1 MAFSRITGQKQIKL
15 RLAAEA
21 QRRGSGAYMI
31 TGPAGSGK
39 RMLAEEFAKALM
51 CSDAGP
57 DGACGKCANCK
68 YFDSFTT
75 PDVTRVYEPAET
87 KNVKVD
93 FIKDNVVAESY
104 LKPQFARTKT
114 FIIDFD
120 YLGVESQNALLKS
133 LEEPRKDVVFILTSS
148 NTDTVLDTVM
158 SRVTEIKLDPYSE
171 EELEE
176 IVRSNCPELDD
187 KKVKTAVYN
196 SGKIPGKAIELA
208 MEDSG
213 VSLRHEINSIMIAM
227 PTSSYIDVLEDFV
240 EVLTGF
246 KDDAKIVASS
256 ILLFLDDTARLIN
269 YPDCRKINNE
279 LDREAIENFVASNKH
294 ITTLK
299 LGRCSEAV
307 NKYLRA
313 LEVNSNFDS
322 QASAMLLRIHEELKK

>member
-21 QRRGSGAYMI
+21 QRRGSGAYML
-31 TGPAGSGK
+31 TGPVGSGK

-51 CSDAGP
+51 CSDAGS
-57 DGACGKCANCK
+57 DGACGNCSNCK
-68 YFDSFTT
+68 YFDSYTT
-75 PDVTRVYEPAET
+75 PDVTRVYEPSDT

-148 NTDTVLDTVM
+148 NTDAVLDTVM

-171 EELEE
+171 DELEE
-176 IVRSNCPELDD
+176 IVRNNCPDLDD
-187 KKVKTAVYN
+187 TKIKTAVYN
-196 SGKIPGKAIELA
+196 SGRIPGKAIELA

-213 VSLRHEINSIMIAM
+213 VSIRHEINSIMIAM
-227 PTSSYIDVLEDFV
+227 PTSSYIDVLEDYV

-246 KDDAKIVASS
+246 KDDAKIIASS
-256 ILLFLDDTARLIN
+256 ILLFLDDVARLIN

-279 LDREAIENFVASNKH
+279 LDRDAIESFVASNKH
-294 ITTLK
+294 INTLK

-307 NKYLRA
+307 NTFLRA

>member
-21 QRRGSGAYMI
+21 QRRGSGAYMLS
-31 TGPAGSGK
+31 GPEGSGK

-51 CSDAGP
+51 CSDAGT
-57 DGACGKCANCK
+57 DGACGKCSNCK
-68 YFDSFTT
+68 YFDSYTT
-75 PDVTRVYEPAET
+75 PDVTRVYEPTDT

-148 NTDTVLDTVM
+148 NTDSVLDTVM

-171 EELEE
+171 DELEE
-176 IVRSNCPELDD
+176 IVRENCPDLDD
-187 KKVKTAVYN
+187 TKIKTAVYN
-196 SGKIPGKAIELA
+196 SGRIPGKAIELA

-213 VSLRHEINSIMIAM
+213 VSIRHEINSIMIAM
-227 PTSSYIDVLEDFV
+227 PTSSYIDVLEDYV
-240 EVLTGF
+240 DVLTGF
-246 KDDAKIVASS
+246 KDDAKIIASS

-279 LDREAIENFVASNKH
+279 LDREAIESFVASNKH
-294 ITTLK
+294 INTLK

-307 NKYLRA
+307 NTFLRA

>member
-21 QRRGSGAYMI
+21 QRRGSGAYMLS
-31 TGPAGSGK
+31 GPEGSGK

-57 DGACGKCANCK
+57 DGACGKCSNCK
-68 YFDSFTT
+68 YFDSYTT
-75 PDVTRVYEPAET
+75 PDVTRVYEPTDT
-87 KNVKVD
+87 KNVQVN

-148 NTDTVLDTVM
+148 NTDSVLDTVM

-171 EELEE
+171 DELEE
-176 IVRSNCPELDD
+176 IVRENCPDLDD
-187 KKVKTAVYN
+187 TKIKTAVYN
-196 SGKIPGKAIELA
+196 SGRIPGKAIELA

-213 VSLRHEINSIMIAM
+213 VSIRHEINSIMIAM
-227 PTSSYIDVLEDFV
+227 PTSSYIDVLEDYV
-240 EVLTGF
+240 DVLTGF
-246 KDDAKIVASS
+246 KDDAKIIASS

-279 LDREAIENFVASNKH
+279 LDREAIESFVASNKH
-294 ITTLK
+294 INTLK

-307 NKYLRA
+307 NTFLRA

>member
-21 QRRGSGAYMI
+21 QRRGSGAYML
-31 TGPAGSGK
+31 TGPVGSGK

-51 CSDAGP
+51 CSDSGS
-57 DGACGKCANCK
+57 DGACGKCSNCK

-75 PDVTRVYEPAET
+75 PDVTRVYEPSDT

-93 FIKDNVVAESY
+93 FIKDSVVAESY

-171 EELEE
+171 DELEE
-176 IVRSNCPELDD
+176 IVRSNCPDLDD
-187 KKVKTAVYN
+187 TKVKTAVYN
-196 SGKIPGKAIELA
+196 SGKIPGKAIDLA
-208 MEDSG
+208 REDSG
-213 VSLRHEINSIMIAM
+213 VSIRHEINSIMIAM
-227 PTSSYIDVLEDFV
+227 PSSSYIDVLEDFV

-246 KDDAKIVASS
+246 KDDAKIIASS

-279 LDREAIENFVASNKH
+279 LDREAIENFVAMNKH

-307 NKYLRA
+307 NTFLRA

>member
-21 QRRGSGAYMI
+21 QRRGSGAYML

-148 NTDTVLDTVM
+148 NTDAVLDTVM

-279 LDREAIENFVASNKH
+279 LEREAIENFVASNKH

-307 NKYLRA
+307 NTFLRA

>member
-1 MAFSRITGQKQIKL
+1 MAFSAITGQKQIKI

-21 QRRGSGAYMI
+21 QRRGSGAYML
-31 TGPAGSGK
+31 TGPVGTGK

-51 CSDAGP
+51 CSDAGA
-57 DGACGKCANCK
+57 DGACGVCSNCK
-68 YFDSFTT
+68 YFENYTT
-75 PDVTRVYEPAET
+75 PDVTRVYEPSET

-148 NTDTVLDTVM
+148 NTDAVLDTVM
-158 SRVTEIKLDPYSE
+158 SRVTEIKLEPYSDD
-171 EELEE
+171 ELIQ
-176 IVRSNCPELDD
+176 IVRDNCPDLDD
-187 KKVKTAVYN
+187 AKIMSAVYN
-196 SGKIPGKAIELA
+196 SGRIPGKAISLA
-208 MEDSG
+208 KEDSG
-213 VSLRHEINSIMIAM
+213 ISLRHEINSIMIAM
-227 PTSSYIDVLEDFV
+227 PTSSYIDVLEDYV

-246 KDDAKIVASS
+246 KDDAKIIASS
-256 ILLFLDDTARLIN
+256 ILLFLDDAGRLIN

-279 LDREAIENFVASNKH
+279 LDRDAIENFVAANKH

-299 LGRCSEAV
+299 LGRCTEAV
-307 NKYLRA
+307 NTFLRA
-313 LEVNSNFDS
+313 LEVNSNFDAS
-322 QASAMLLRIHEELKK
+322 ASAMLLRIYEELKK

>member
-1 MAFSRITGQKQIKL
+1 MAFSKITGQKQIKL

-21 QRRGSGAYMI
+21 QRRGSGAYML
-31 TGPAGSGK
+31 TGPVGMGK
-39 RMLAEEFAKALM
+39 RLIAEEFAKALM
-51 CSDAGP
+51 CSDSGA
-57 DGACGKCANCK
+57 DGACGVCANCK
-68 YFDSFTT
+68 YFDNFTT

-93 FIKDNVVAESY
+93 FIKDYVVAESY

-133 LEEPRKDVVFILTSS
+133 LEEPKKDVVFILTSS
-148 NTDTVLDTVM
+148 NTDAVLDTVM

-176 IVRSNCPELDD
+176 VVKANCPDLDEA
-187 KKVKTAVYN
+187 KIKTAVYN
-196 SGKIPGKAIELA
+196 SGRIPGKAISLA

-213 VSLRHEINSIMIAM
+213 VSIRHEINSIMIAM
-227 PTSSYIDVLEDFV
+227 PTSSYIDVLEDYC

-246 KDDAKIVASS
+246 KDDAKIIASS
-256 ILLFLDDTARLIN
+256 ILLFLDDAARLIN

-279 LDREAIENFVASNKH
+279 IDREAIENFVAANKH

-307 NKYLRA
+307 NTFLRA

-322 QASAMLLRIHEELKK
+322 SASAMLLRIHEELKK

>member
-1 MAFSRITGQKQIKL
+1 MAFSAITGQKQIKI

-21 QRRGSGAYMI
+21 QRRGSGAYML
-31 TGPAGSGK
+31 TGPVGTGK

-51 CSDAGP
+51 CSDAGA
-57 DGACGKCANCK
+57 DGACGVCSNCK
-68 YFDSFTT
+68 YFENYTT
-75 PDVTRVYEPAET
+75 PDVTRVYEPSET

-148 NTDTVLDTVM
+148 NTDAVLDTVM
-158 SRVTEIKLDPYSE
+158 SRVTEIKLEPYSDD
-171 EELEE
+171 ELIQ
-176 IVRSNCPELDD
+176 IVRDNCPDLDD
-187 KKVKTAVYN
+187 AKIMSAVYN
-196 SGKIPGKAIELA
+196 SGRIPGKAISLA
-208 MEDSG
+208 KEDSG
-213 VSLRHEINSIMIAM
+213 ISLRHEINSIMIAM
-227 PTSSYIDVLEDFV
+227 PTSSYIDVLEDYV

-246 KDDAKIVASS
+246 KDDAKIIASS
-256 ILLFLDDTARLIN
+256 ILLFLDDAGRLIN

-279 LDREAIENFVASNKH
+279 LDRDAIENFVAANKH

-299 LGRCSEAV
+299 LGRCTEAV
-307 NKYLRA
+307 NAFLRA
-313 LEVNSNFDS
+313 LEVNSNFDAS
-322 QASAMLLRIHEELKK
+322 ASAMLLRIHEELKK

>member
-1 MAFSRITGQKQIKL
+1 MAFSAITGQKQIKI

-21 QRRGSGAYMI
+21 QRRGSGAYML
-31 TGPAGSGK
+31 TGPVGSGK
-39 RMLAEEFAKALM
+39 RMIAEEFAKALM
-51 CSDAGP
+51 CSDAGS
-57 DGACGKCANCK
+57 DGACGICSNCK
-68 YFDSFTT
+68 YFDNYTT

-148 NTDTVLDTVM
+148 NTDSVLDTVM
-158 SRVTEIKLDPYSE
+158 SRVTEIKLDPYSD
-171 EELEE
+171 EELEQ
-176 IVRSNCPELDD
+176 IVRDNFPDLEDD
-187 KKVKTAVYN
+187 KIKTAVYN
-196 SGKIPGKAIELA
+196 SGRIPGKAISLA

-213 VSLRHEINSIMIAM
+213 ISLRHEINSIMIAM
-227 PTSSYIDVLEDFV
+227 PTSSYIDVLEDYV

-246 KDDAKIVASS
+246 KDDAKIIASS
-256 ILLFLDDTARLIN
+256 ILLFLDDAARLIN

-279 LDREAIENFVASNKH
+279 LDRDAIENFVSANKH
-294 ITTLK
+294 INTLK
-299 LGRCSEAV
+299 LGRCTEAV
-307 NKYLRA
+307 NTFLRA
-313 LEVNSNFDS
+313 LEVNSNFDAS
-322 QASAMLLRIHEELKK
+322 ASAMLLRIHEELKK

>member
-1 MAFSRITGQKQIKL
+1 MAFSRITGQNQIKL
-15 RLAAEA
+15 RLSAEA
-21 QRRGSGAYMI
+21 QRRGSGAYML
-31 TGPAGSGK
+31 TGPEGSGK
-39 RMLAEEFAKALM
+39 RLLAEEFAKALM
-51 CSDAGP
+51 CSDAGT

-75 PDVTRVYEPAET
+75 PDITRVYEPSDT

-171 EELEE
+171 EELTE
-176 IVRSNCPELDD
+176 IVKANCPELDD
-187 KKVKTAVYN
+187 TKIKSAVYN
-196 SGKIPGKAIELA
+196 SGRIPGKAISLA

-213 VSLRHEINSIMIAM
+213 VSLRHEINSIMIAI
-227 PTSSYIDVLEDFV
+227 PSSSYIDILEDFV

-246 KDDAKIVASS
+246 KDDAKIIASS
-256 ILLFLDDTARLIN
+256 ILLFLDDAARLIN

-279 LDREAIENFVASNKH
+279 LDREAIENFVITNKH

-299 LGRCSEAV
+299 LGRCTEAV
-307 NKYLRA
+307 NTFLRA

>member
-1 MAFSRITGQKQIKL
+1 MAFTRITGQKQIKL

-21 QRRGSGAYMI
+21 QRRGSGAYMLS
-31 TGPAGSGK
+31 GPEGSGK

-57 DGACGKCANCK
+57 DGACGKCSNCK
-68 YFDSFTT
+68 YFDSYTT
-75 PDVTRVYEPAET
+75 PDVTRVYEPTDT

-133 LEEPRKDVVFILTSS
+133 LEEPRKNVVFILTSS
-148 NTDTVLDTVM
+148 NIDSVLDTVM

-171 EELEE
+171 DELEE
-176 IVRSNCPELDD
+176 IVRENCPDLDD
-187 KKVKTAVYN
+187 TKIKTAVYN
-196 SGKIPGKAIELA
+196 SGRIPGKAIELA

-213 VSLRHEINSIMIAM
+213 VSIRHEINSIMIAM
-227 PTSSYIDVLEDFV
+227 PTSSYIDVLEDYV
-240 EVLTGF
+240 DVLTGF
-246 KDDAKIVASS
+246 KDDAKIIASS

-279 LDREAIENFVASNKH
+279 LDREAIESFVASNKH
-294 ITTLK
+294 INTLK

-307 NKYLRA
+307 NTFLRA

>member
-21 QRRGSGAYMI
+21 QRRGSGAYML

-114 FIIDFD
+114 FVIDFD

-307 NKYLRA
+307 NKFLRA

>member
-21 QRRGSGAYMI
+21 QRRGSGAYML
-31 TGPAGSGK
+31 TGPAGTGK
-39 RMLAEEFAKALM
+39 RMHAEEFAKALM

-148 NTDTVLDTVM
+148 NTDAVLDTVM

-208 MEDSG
+208 REDSG

-269 YPDCRKINNE
+269 YPDCRKITNE

-307 NKYLRA
+307 NKFLRA